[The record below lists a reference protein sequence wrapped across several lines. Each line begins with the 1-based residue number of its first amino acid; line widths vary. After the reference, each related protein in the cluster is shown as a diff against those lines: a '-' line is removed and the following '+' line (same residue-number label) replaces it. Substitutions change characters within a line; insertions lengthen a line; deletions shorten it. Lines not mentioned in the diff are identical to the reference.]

1 MRSTDKATGRRLA
14 KFAPKGTPSFYDTVK
29 ERVRSYFEETGQS
42 PTANGKMVWKS
53 VAMLAMYFV
62 PLVAIIA
69 GVGQVSLW
77 LFYACW
83 LLMGLGLV
91 GIGTSIMHDSNHGSY
106 SDNKVVNY
114 IMGSII
120 NLMGAYTV
128 NWRIQHNIL
137 HHTYTNVSGL
147 DDDIDSGKLLRMSP
161 HQEYHRFQKWQH
173 IYCWPLYAL
182 MNIYWVFAKDYK
194 QAIQFEREGLL
205 RKEKKTLR
213 QAILEITAMRLF
225 FFGYTIA
232 LPILVGGVAWWHVV
246 IGFMLVQ
253 VIAGFSLACIFQ
265 PAHVMETS
273 DYAQP
278 DDQNKMENSWAVH
291 QVLNTANFAPRN
303 RFLTWFIGGL
313 NRQIE
318 HHLFPQ
324 ICHVHYPALARIVKK
339 TAREYDLPY
348 NEYRTFRSALKA
360 HYQMLKALG
369 QPKPELSRVTSQY
382 FTNTPKRETTAAY

>member
-1 MRSTDKATGRRLA
+1 MRNPAAERRLV
-14 KFAPKGTPSFYDTVK
+14 KYAPKGQASFYDTVK
-29 ERVRSYFEETGQS
+29 ERVRTYFEQTGQS
-42 PTANGKMVWKS
+42 PSADQRMYWKS
-53 VAMLAMYFV
+53 AAMLAMYFV
-62 PLVAIIA
+62 PLVAILA
-69 GVGQVSLW
+69 GVGQYSLG

-83 LLMGLGLV
+83 VLMGLGLV

-106 SDNKVVNY
+106 STSKVVNY
-114 IMGSII
+114 IMGGII

-161 HQEYHRFQKWQH
+161 HQEYHSFQKWQH

-194 QAIQFEREGLL
+194 QAFQFEREGLL
-205 RKEKKTLR
+205 RKEKKTLK
-213 QAILEITAMRLF
+213 QALWEITAMRLF
-225 FFGYTIA
+225 YFAYTVV
-232 LPILVGGVAWWHVV
+232 LPIFISGVAWYHVV
-246 IGFMLVQ
+246 LGFVLVQ

-278 DDQNKMENSWAVH
+278 DDQRKMENSWAVH

-303 RFLTWFIGGL
+303 KLLTWFIGGL

-324 ICHVHYPALARIVKK
+324 ICHVHYPALAKIVKK
-339 TAREYDLPY
+339 TAKEFDLPY
-348 NEYRTFRSALKA
+348 HEYPTFRNALKA
-360 HYQMLKALG
+360 HYEMLKELG
-369 QPKPELSRVTSQY
+369 KPQPQLAKVTSEY
-382 FTNTPKRETTAAY
+382 FTNAPQRETTAVY